1 MEQRNQVSQSNKMS
15 SRPNPNPLD
24 LKPGYLNWWQSLL
37 LAFSCT
43 LAGLIAAYSAMSGV
57 SIGSTGEAA
66 SWGKDLLKLTPHALL
81 LFGLMADAITYNG
94 VYWSS
99 TIVGL
104 SAAGLHGMLESITN
118 SFVALMQNIG
128 KNITGAGA
136 PPPAA
141 APQQGGGF
149 RMSGGGDY
157 NGCTVTGA
165 EGIAPEYRTAQTMVV
180 TVSVIA
186 YFFFDLWLNRGIINS
201 LGTLVIGILLL
212 IGQAMAITPTCF
224 PADNKDR
231 TITSGVMY
239 ALLFGTL
246 IGGGFYSF
254 FQAFYPMYLPSTV
267 IPLQNYASQ
276 VASISSTG
284 FVYIPGKGLVSV
296 SSPEGQQ
303 AIANGTAM
311 SPDDMSA
318 ALDATGTLG
327 TGRAGE
333 EPKCS

>member
-1 MEQRNQVSQSNKMS
+1 MS

-43 LAGLIAAYSAMSGV
+43 LVGLIAAYSAMSGV

-104 SAAGLHGMLESITN
+104 SAAGLHGTLETITN
-118 SFVALMQNIG
+118 SLVALLQNIG
-128 KNITGAGA
+128 KNLTSATAVGKS
-136 PPPAA
+136 PAA
-141 APQQGGGF
+141 APAAPAAASAGGA

-165 EGIAPEYRTAQTMVV
+165 EGIPPEYRTAQTMVV

-201 LGTLVIGILLL
+201 LGTLVVGILLL

-224 PADNKDR
+224 PPEDKDKR
-231 TITSGVMY
+231 TITSGVLY
-239 ALLFGTL
+239 AMLFGTL

-327 TGRAGE
+327 TGKAGE